1 MMINY
6 GVLVVNFCY
15 ATFGAILTLLFMML
29 GYKIFDHM
37 TPFDTCSELDN
48 ANVAV
53 GLVIAGI
60 FIGVGIAVGLVIGLG
75 LN

>member
-6 GVLVVNFCY
+6 SVLLVNFGY
-15 ATFGAILTLLFMML
+15 AAFGAVLTLFFMML
-29 GYKIFDHM
+29 GYKIFDRV
-37 TPFDTCSELDN
+37 TPFNTGEELDD

-53 GLVIAGI
+53 GLVVAGI